1 MFAAFCSHA
10 STNSTALAY
19 GHFVLNLQHN
29 IQGARHSKSGV
40 GIYFSLDS
48 KAQSYDMI
56 RVSFAL
62 VLSRKRSKCRPLLQI
77 LSLYS

>member
-29 IQGARHSKSGV
+29 IQGA
-40 GIYFSLDS
+40 
-48 KAQSYDMI
+48 
-56 RVSFAL
+56 
-62 VLSRKRSKCRPLLQI
+62 PTLQI